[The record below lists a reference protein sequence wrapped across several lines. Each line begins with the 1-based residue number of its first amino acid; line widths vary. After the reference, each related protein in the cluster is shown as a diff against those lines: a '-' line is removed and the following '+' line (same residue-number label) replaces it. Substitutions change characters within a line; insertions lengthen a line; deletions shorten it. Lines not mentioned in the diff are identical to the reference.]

1 MNMPNIN
8 LDQAQITVENSVDEL
23 QSLSRRAKWA
33 YMGLLGLAYDE
44 AKSRWT
50 QGKQMLN
57 RAENRGEALD
67 EQAMAEAQKMYE
79 QAGTRINTL
88 QNRVRRNTNE
98 MEEQISDDMEA
109 RIETV
114 LNRLNIPSREQIM
127 RLNNKIDALSR
138 KIEEMGVLE
147 NNVATEPMP
156 RYEQMTAK
164 EVVSRLD
171 ALSIEELTA
180 VKQYEMA
187 HENRVT
193 VLREVDSRLQAMPV
207 ARYDDMSVQEVE
219 PLLNTLSDNELEYLA
234 KYEAAHE
241 NRVTM
246 LRAIDA
252 ELKSRPQA

>member
-1 MNMPNIN
+1 
-8 LDQAQITVENSVDEL
+8 
-23 QSLSRRAKWA
+23 
-33 YMGLLGLAYDE
+33 
-44 AKSRWT
+44 
-50 QGKQMLN
+50 
-57 RAENRGEALD
+57 
-67 EQAMAEAQKMYE
+67 
-79 QAGTRINTL
+79 
-88 QNRVRRNTNE
+88 
-98 MEEQISDDMEA
+98 
-109 RIETV
+109 
-114 LNRLNIPSREQIM
+114 
-127 RLNNKIDALSR
+127 
-138 KIEEMGVLE
+138 LE
-147 NNVATEPMP
+147 NNVAAEPMP